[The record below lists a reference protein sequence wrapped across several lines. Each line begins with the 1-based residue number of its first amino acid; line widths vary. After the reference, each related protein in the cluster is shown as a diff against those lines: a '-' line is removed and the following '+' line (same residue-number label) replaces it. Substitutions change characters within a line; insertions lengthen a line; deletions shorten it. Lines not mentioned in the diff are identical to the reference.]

1 MSHIYKPFENME
13 TLFLTKEQKN
23 IIIEI
28 LQDKQIELS
37 NNYTKMLPYMQNAT
51 MGKIKDLNELIK
63 IFK

>member
-1 MSHIYKPFENME
+1 ME

-51 MGKIKDLNELIK
+51 MAKIKDLNELIE